1 MSYQWRG
8 QAVHQTCPYHSPGWK
23 TSSTQTLALS
33 IFFLY
38 NPQCCCCCY
47 VCHSSIKG
55 PWHPVPCSTF
65 LYEPAGSSM
74 PRPPNPPPLPTMPF
88 INRWWKWWWKRCY
101 KDRGAP
107 VLCLSI
113 KQNSL
118 FYCYIAIFW
127 QYHGLG
133 TISIGSPLPCECFQR
148 WHWQNSLMILSLT
161 PSLPPSYSQCW
172 WWKTQNLSRDFI
184 DRNIDRTSIYLHIY
198 LSIYISTSGVCLYEA
213 GTWLKGIDSRAT
225 FGRDGAMNIAPAP
238 HRLTWIE
245 TSPNHS
251 SSSLSPETWD
261 QNHEIV
267 ISKFTKIAKIAKLP
281 NLYLQVQNPIAWV
294 THSVTKVG
302 IK

>member
-1 MSYQWRG
+1 MSNQWRG

-74 PRPPNPPPLPTMPF
+74 PRPSNPPPLPTMPF

-172 WWKTQNLSRDFI
+172 WWKTQNLSRDSI
-184 DRNIDRTSIYLHIY
+184 DRNIDRTSIYKHIY
-198 LSIYISTSGVCLYEA
+198 LSIYLPLVYVCMRLGHGLRGLILVLHLAEM
-213 GTWLKGIDSRAT
+213 GRWTLLLLLTDWLGSR
-225 FGRDGAMNIAPAP
+225 P
-238 HRLTWIE
+238 HPTTHLHHCHLR
-245 TSPNHS
+245 
-251 SSSLSPETWD
+251 PETKITKLWF
-261 QNHEIV
+261 QSLQKLRNCP
-267 ISKFTKIAKIAKLP
+267 ISISRLKI
-281 NLYLQVQNPIAWV
+281 Q
-294 THSVTKVG
+294 
-302 IK
+302 